1 MWLQKYNTWVP
12 DTDMLINMKQTITHF
27 ISSVSQYVSLSG
39 HFKVKTQKLTFV
51 TVLLTGD

>member
-1 MWLQKYNTWVP
+1 
-12 DTDMLINMKQTITHF
+12 MLINMKQTITHF